1 MACNN
6 SYGPVLSDS
15 ECASMESSY
24 PRCAQLIQNC
34 YDNQNVWSCVPA
46 SLYCNN
52 AMIGPYQRTGQ
63 NVYDVREKCEDAG
76 NLCYPILGSIQKY
89 LNRKEVM
96 DALGA
101 EVSSYESCN
110 TNINRKSPIQ
120 LDVIDILVSY
130 LLETGSNLIIS
141 KFQRY

>member
-1 MACNN
+1 
-6 SYGPVLSDS
+6 S
-15 ECASMESSY
+15 
-24 PRCAQLIQNC
+24 C

-120 LDVIDILVSY
+120 LDVIDSLVSY